1 VTPSPISFMRISTR
15 SGYRCAVV
23 NDARGTLIAV
33 RETVQSELSSY
44 LTLQRE
50 YLSGIGSE
58 LIPVCDALESFLLE
72 GGKRLRPLFA
82 YAGFAATG
90 KVATAADIRAFTSL
104 ELLQACA
111 LIHDDLMDRSDTR
124 RGKPAI
130 HRHFENLHQQ
140 EAMNGLA
147 DQFGEAAAVLLG
159 DLALV
164 WSDHLLHTSGVENSA
179 LLSALKVHD
188 EMRIELMAGQYLDV
202 REAGERSPS
211 VDRSLRIAR
220 YKSGKYTIERPLHLG
235 GALATDD
242 SQILQS
248 YTNYGLPLGE
258 AFQLRDDVLGVF
270 GDPSETGKPAGDDL
284 REGKRT
290 VLIEMTYQKAN
301 SGQKQI
307 LDDNFGKDL
316 DLAGVEKVREVV
328 TQTGALGEVE
338 NMISSLFD
346 QSQKALAEANITAQ
360 AKEAFSELALAA
372 TSRRV

>member
-1 VTPSPISFMRISTR
+1 M
-15 SGYRCAVV
+15 V
-23 NDARGTLIAV
+23 NDARGTLLQV
-33 RETVQSELSSY
+33 REEVQSELNSY

-50 YLSGIGSE
+50 YLSAIGSE

-90 KVATAADIRAFTSL
+90 RVATPADIRAFTSL

-130 HRHFENLHQQ
+130 HRHFENMHQQ

-164 WSDHLLHTSGVENSA
+164 WSDHLLHTSGVTNDA
-179 LLSALKVHD
+179 LLSALSVHD

-202 REAGERSPS
+202 REAGEKSPS

-235 GALATDD
+235 ASLAITDATQRK
-242 SQILQS
+242 SLIGILS
-248 YTNYGLPLGE
+248 AYGLPLGE
-258 AFQLRDDVLGVF
+258 AFQLRDDMLGIF
-270 GDPSETGKPAGDDL
+270 GDPSITGKPAGDDL

-290 VLIEMTYQKAN
+290 VLMAMTLERADQATAAKINAALGREDLTADDIEEIRALITDTGAVKDVEDLIEGLLSNALTAAN
-301 SGQKQI
+301 SAEI
-307 LDDNFGKDL
+307 DPS
-316 DLAGVEKVREVV
+316 ARE
-328 TQTGALGEVE
+328 
-338 NMISSLFD
+338 LFV
-346 QSQKALAEANITAQ
+346 
-360 AKEAFSELALAA
+360 ELASSAI
-372 TSRRV
+372 RRSH

>member
-1 VTPSPISFMRISTR
+1 MR

-23 NDARGTLIAV
+23 NDARGTLLEI
-33 RETVQSELSSY
+33 RETVQSELNTY
-44 LTLQRE
+44 LALQRE
-50 YLSGIGSE
+50 YLSAIGSE
-58 LIPVCDALESFLLE
+58 LIPVCDALESFVLD

-82 YAGFAATG
+82 YAGFSATG
-90 KVATAADIRAFTSL
+90 LQPTVADIRAFASL

-130 HRHFENLHQQ
+130 HRHFENLHQR

-164 WSDHLLHTSGVENSA
+164 WSDHLLHTSGVADAA
-179 LLSALKVHD
+179 LLSALSVHD

-202 REAGERSPS
+202 REAGEKSPS

-235 GALATDD
+235 AALAITDKK
-242 SQILQS
+242 SRQQLVNILS
-248 YTNYGLPLGE
+248 AYGLPLGE
-258 AFQLRDDVLGVF
+258 AFQLRDDLLGIF
-270 GDPSETGKPAGDDL
+270 GDPSLTGKPAGDDI

-290 VLIEMTYQKAN
+290 VLMAMALERASAGAAQEITQALGRDDLSTADIDDVRALITATGAVKDVEDLIDGLLSNALTAAN
-301 SGQKQI
+301 SAEI
-307 LDDNFGKDL
+307 NPS
-316 DLAGVEKVREVV
+316 ARE
-328 TQTGALGEVE
+328 LLNE
-338 NMISSLFD
+338 
-346 QSQKALAEANITAQ
+346 
-360 AKEAFSELALAA
+360 LAA
-372 TSRRV
+372 TATKRSH